1 MYILQHYAGELF
13 CLVHWERVVWHW
25 IMWHEKGELSN
36 MMHKLSDTWQESYP
50 TWCKSVI
57 WHTTGELPG
66 LMEESYLTQDRRVT
80 RLDIR
85 ALFDA
90 WQENYLTMQK
100 LSDARQER
108 VTWLA
113 AWELCDARQERVVLD
128 LWRPFFWCEQK
139 LDLTQHKLVHDGPLV
154 WRLRSHR
161 LIELQVLLL
170 EDILVLLQRADE
182 RLVLKCQST
191 NQLSIGNDY
200 KYTHSPVL
208 KLQNLLARNVATG
221 LWGMSVCG
229 SVCGSICVCIC
240 PQEGMSVCVLL

>member
-1 MYILQHYAGELF
+1 MSHKMGESCLRLVTTLF
-13 CLVHWERVVWHW
+13 WH
-25 IMWHEKGELSN
+25 
-36 MMHKLSDTWQESYP
+36 
-50 TWCKSVI
+50 
-57 WHTTGELPG
+57 
-66 LMEESYLTQDRRVT
+66 
-80 RLDIR
+80 
-85 ALFDA
+85 
-90 WQENYLTMQK
+90 
-100 LSDARQER
+100 
-108 VTWLA
+108 
-113 AWELCDARQERVVLD
+113 
-128 LWRPFFWCEQK
+128 EQK

-221 LWGMSVCG
+221 LWGMSVCV
-229 SVCGSICVCIC
+229 SVCGSLCVCIC
-240 PQEGMSVCVLL
+240 PQDRMSVCVCL